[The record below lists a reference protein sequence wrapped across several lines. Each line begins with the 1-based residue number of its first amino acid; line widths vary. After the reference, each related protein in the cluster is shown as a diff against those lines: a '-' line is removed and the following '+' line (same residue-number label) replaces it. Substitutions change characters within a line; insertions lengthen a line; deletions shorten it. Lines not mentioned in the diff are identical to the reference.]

1 MSRNDNILESIFNNT
16 KLIHLSKYWDTFV
29 TFFSS
34 KFTFCQ
40 LTNIISSLL
49 ICLYFYGHLGIKIS
63 NGLSNKGYSLPIKTS
78 ITLNDILGYEKIKK
92 RIMNILNTLKT
103 FTIWIIIVSVSF
115 ITSCSDSNN
124 IQSNTITL
132 SDTDLEALLFMLE
145 EEKLARDTYEFLDS
159 EWGIIQFTNIKIS
172 EQSHMDAIITLLE
185 QSNTPYTI
193 LPYGE
198 FEDDHLQDYY
208 NQFVENGQLSQANAL
223 QIGAT
228 IEDLDIV
235 DLQEFINHVENPSVS
250 KVFES
255 LKCGSGNHL
264 RSFVSS
270 IELAGDTY
278 TTQFLTEEEYNQII
292 SQTHEICNL

>member
-1 MSRNDNILESIFNNT
+1 M
-16 KLIHLSKYWDTFV
+16 K
-29 TFFSS
+29 
-34 KFTFCQ
+34 
-40 LTNIISSLL
+40 
-49 ICLYFYGHLGIKIS
+49 
-63 NGLSNKGYSLPIKTS
+63 
-78 ITLNDILGYEKIKK
+78 
-92 RIMNILNTLKT
+92 ILNTIK
-103 FTIWIIIVSVSF
+103 IVKIVFLILSVLF
-115 ITSCSDSNN
+115 ITSCSDTNN
-124 IQSNTITL
+124 NQSTNTINL
-132 SDTDLEALLFMLE
+132 SDTDREALLFMLE
-145 EEKLARDTYEFLDS
+145 EEKLARDTYEFLDL
-159 EWGIIQFTNIKIS
+159 EWGLIQFANIKIS

-185 QSNTPYTI
+185 RSKTPFTI

-235 DLQEFINHVENPSVS
+235 DLQEFINDAESPSVI

-270 IELAGDTY
+270 IELLGDTY
-278 TTQFLTEEEYNQII
+278 TIQFLTEEEYNLII
-292 SQTHEICNL
+292 SQTHENCNL

>member
-1 MSRNDNILESIFNNT
+1 M
-16 KLIHLSKYWDTFV
+16 K
-29 TFFSS
+29 
-34 KFTFCQ
+34 
-40 LTNIISSLL
+40 
-49 ICLYFYGHLGIKIS
+49 
-63 NGLSNKGYSLPIKTS
+63 
-78 ITLNDILGYEKIKK
+78 
-92 RIMNILNTLKT
+92 ILNTIKT
-103 FTIWIIIVSVSF
+103 VEIVLLIIFTLF
-115 ITSCSDSNN
+115 ITSCSDTNN
-124 IQSNTITL
+124 NQSINTIDL
-132 SDTDLEALLFMLE
+132 SDTDKEALLFMLE

-159 EWGIIQFTNIKIS
+159 KWGLIEFANIKIS

-185 QSNTPYTI
+185 RSNTPYTI

-235 DLQEFINHVENPSVS
+235 DLQEFINDAESPSVI

-264 RSFVSS
+264 RSFISS
-270 IELAGDTY
+270 IELLGDTY
-278 TTQFLTEEEYNQII
+278 TIQFLTEEEYNLII
-292 SQTHEICNL
+292 SQTYENCIL

>member
-1 MSRNDNILESIFNNT
+1 M
-16 KLIHLSKYWDTFV
+16 K
-29 TFFSS
+29 
-34 KFTFCQ
+34 
-40 LTNIISSLL
+40 
-49 ICLYFYGHLGIKIS
+49 
-63 NGLSNKGYSLPIKTS
+63 
-78 ITLNDILGYEKIKK
+78 
-92 RIMNILNTLKT
+92 ILNTIKIVKIVFLILSVL
-103 FTIWIIIVSVSF
+103 FII
-115 ITSCSDSNN
+115 SCSDTNN
-124 IQSNTITL
+124 NQSINTIDL
-132 SDTDLEALLFMLE
+132 SDTDIEALLFMLE

-159 EWGIIQFTNIKIS
+159 EWGLIQFANIKIS

-185 QSNTPYTI
+185 RSKTPYTI

-235 DLQEFINHVENPSVS
+235 DLQEFIDHVDSPSVIEVS
-250 KVFES
+250 ES

-270 IELAGDTY
+270 IELLGDTY
-278 TTQFLTEEEYNQII
+278 TTQFLTEDEYNLII
-292 SQTHEICNL
+292 SQTNENCIL

>member
-1 MSRNDNILESIFNNT
+1 MKILT
-16 KLIHLSKYWDTFV
+16 
-29 TFFSS
+29 
-34 KFTFCQ
+34 
-40 LTNIISSLL
+40 
-49 ICLYFYGHLGIKIS
+49 
-63 NGLSNKGYSLPIKTS
+63 
-78 ITLNDILGYEKIKK
+78 
-92 RIMNILNTLKT
+92 TLKT
-103 FTIWIIIVSVSF
+103 VTILIVIVSIPF
-115 ITSCSDSNN
+115 ITSCSDSKNDIN
-124 IQSNTITL
+124 QSINTIDL
-132 SDTDLEALLFMLE
+132 SDTDIEALLFMLE

-159 EWGIIQFTNIKIS
+159 EWGLIQFANIKIS

-185 QSNTPYTI
+185 RSKTPFTI

-235 DLQEFINHVENPSVS
+235 DLQEFINDAESPSVI

-270 IELAGDTY
+270 IELLGDTY
-278 TTQFLTEEEYNQII
+278 TIQFLTEEEYNLII
-292 SQTHEICNL
+292 SQTHENCNL

>member
-1 MSRNDNILESIFNNT
+1 M
-16 KLIHLSKYWDTFV
+16 K
-29 TFFSS
+29 
-34 KFTFCQ
+34 
-40 LTNIISSLL
+40 
-49 ICLYFYGHLGIKIS
+49 
-63 NGLSNKGYSLPIKTS
+63 
-78 ITLNDILGYEKIKK
+78 
-92 RIMNILNTLKT
+92 ILNTIKIVKIVFLILSVL
-103 FTIWIIIVSVSF
+103 FII
-115 ITSCSDSNN
+115 SCSDTNN
-124 IQSNTITL
+124 NQSTNTINL
-132 SDTDLEALLFMLE
+132 SDTDREALLFMLE

-159 EWGIIQFTNIKIS
+159 EWGLIQFANIKIS

-185 QSNTPYTI
+185 RSKTPYTI

-235 DLQEFINHVENPSVS
+235 DLQEFIDHAESPSVI

-270 IELAGDTY
+270 IELLGDTY
-278 TTQFLTEEEYNQII
+278 TIQFLTEDEYNLIL
-292 SQTHEICNL
+292 SQTHENCNL

>member
-1 MSRNDNILESIFNNT
+1 MKILT
-16 KLIHLSKYWDTFV
+16 
-29 TFFSS
+29 
-34 KFTFCQ
+34 
-40 LTNIISSLL
+40 
-49 ICLYFYGHLGIKIS
+49 
-63 NGLSNKGYSLPIKTS
+63 
-78 ITLNDILGYEKIKK
+78 
-92 RIMNILNTLKT
+92 TLKT
-103 FTIWIIIVSVSF
+103 VTILIVVVSIPF
-115 ITSCSDSNN
+115 ITSCSDSKNDTN
-124 IQSNTITL
+124 QSINTIDL
-132 SDTDLEALLFMLE
+132 SDTDIEALLFMLE

-159 EWGIIQFTNIKIS
+159 EWSLIQFANIKIS

-185 QSNTPYTI
+185 RSKTPYTI

-235 DLQEFINHVENPSVS
+235 DLQEFIDHVDSPSVIE
-250 KVFES
+250 VFES

-270 IELAGDTY
+270 IELLGDTY
-278 TTQFLTEEEYNQII
+278 TTQFLTEDEYNLII
-292 SQTHEICNL
+292 SQTNENCIL

>member
-1 MSRNDNILESIFNNT
+1 MKILT
-16 KLIHLSKYWDTFV
+16 
-29 TFFSS
+29 
-34 KFTFCQ
+34 
-40 LTNIISSLL
+40 
-49 ICLYFYGHLGIKIS
+49 
-63 NGLSNKGYSLPIKTS
+63 
-78 ITLNDILGYEKIKK
+78 
-92 RIMNILNTLKT
+92 TLKT
-103 FTIWIIIVSVSF
+103 VTILIVVVSIPF
-115 ITSCSDSNN
+115 ITSCSDSKNDTN
-124 IQSNTITL
+124 QSINTIDL
-132 SDTDLEALLFMLE
+132 SDTDIEALLFMLE

-159 EWGIIQFTNIKIS
+159 EWGLIQFANIKIS

-185 QSNTPYTI
+185 RSKTPYTI

-235 DLQEFINHVENPSVS
+235 DLQEFINDADSPSVI

-270 IELAGDTY
+270 IELSGDTY
-278 TTQFLTEEEYNQII
+278 TIQFLTEDEYNLII
-292 SQTHEICNL
+292 SQTHENCNL

>member
-1 MSRNDNILESIFNNT
+1 M
-16 KLIHLSKYWDTFV
+16 K
-29 TFFSS
+29 
-34 KFTFCQ
+34 
-40 LTNIISSLL
+40 
-49 ICLYFYGHLGIKIS
+49 
-63 NGLSNKGYSLPIKTS
+63 
-78 ITLNDILGYEKIKK
+78 
-92 RIMNILNTLKT
+92 ILNTIKIVKIVFLILSVL
-103 FTIWIIIVSVSF
+103 FII
-115 ITSCSDSNN
+115 SCSDTNN
-124 IQSNTITL
+124 NQSINTIDL
-132 SDTDLEALLFMLE
+132 SDTDIEALLFMLE

-159 EWGIIQFTNIKIS
+159 EWSLIQFANIKIS

-185 QSNTPYTI
+185 RSKTPYTI

-235 DLQEFINHVENPSVS
+235 DLQEFINDADSPSVI

-270 IELAGDTY
+270 IELLGDTY
-278 TTQFLTEEEYNQII
+278 TTQFLTEDEYNLII
-292 SQTHEICNL
+292 SQTNENCIL

>member
-1 MSRNDNILESIFNNT
+1 M
-16 KLIHLSKYWDTFV
+16 K
-29 TFFSS
+29 
-34 KFTFCQ
+34 
-40 LTNIISSLL
+40 
-49 ICLYFYGHLGIKIS
+49 
-63 NGLSNKGYSLPIKTS
+63 
-78 ITLNDILGYEKIKK
+78 
-92 RIMNILNTLKT
+92 ILNTIKIVKIVFLILSVL
-103 FTIWIIIVSVSF
+103 FII
-115 ITSCSDSNN
+115 SCSDTNN
-124 IQSNTITL
+124 NQSTNTINL
-132 SDTDLEALLFMLE
+132 SDTDREALLFMLE

-159 EWGIIQFTNIKIS
+159 EWGLIQFANIKIS

-185 QSNTPYTI
+185 RSKTPFTI

-235 DLQEFINHVENPSVS
+235 DLQEFINDAESPSVI

-270 IELAGDTY
+270 IELSGDTY
-278 TTQFLTEEEYNQII
+278 TIQFLTEEEYNLII
-292 SQTHEICNL
+292 SQTHENCNL

>member
-1 MSRNDNILESIFNNT
+1 M
-16 KLIHLSKYWDTFV
+16 K
-29 TFFSS
+29 
-34 KFTFCQ
+34 
-40 LTNIISSLL
+40 
-49 ICLYFYGHLGIKIS
+49 
-63 NGLSNKGYSLPIKTS
+63 
-78 ITLNDILGYEKIKK
+78 
-92 RIMNILNTLKT
+92 ILNTIK
-103 FTIWIIIVSVSF
+103 IVKIVLLILSILF
-115 ITSCSDSNN
+115 ITSCSDTNN
-124 IQSNTITL
+124 NQSTNTINL
-132 SDTDLEALLFMLE
+132 SDTDREALLFMLE

-159 EWGIIQFTNIKIS
+159 EWGLIQFANIKIS

-185 QSNTPYTI
+185 RSKTPFTI

-235 DLQEFINHVENPSVS
+235 DLQEFIDHADSPSVI

-270 IELAGDTY
+270 IELLGDTY
-278 TTQFLTEEEYNQII
+278 TIQFLTEDEYNLIL
-292 SQTHEICNL
+292 SQTHENCNL

>member
-1 MSRNDNILESIFNNT
+1 M
-16 KLIHLSKYWDTFV
+16 K
-29 TFFSS
+29 
-34 KFTFCQ
+34 
-40 LTNIISSLL
+40 
-49 ICLYFYGHLGIKIS
+49 
-63 NGLSNKGYSLPIKTS
+63 
-78 ITLNDILGYEKIKK
+78 
-92 RIMNILNTLKT
+92 ILNTIK
-103 FTIWIIIVSVSF
+103 IVKIVFLILSVLF
-115 ITSCSDSNN
+115 ITSCSDTNN
-124 IQSNTITL
+124 NQSINTIKL
-132 SDTDLEALLFMLE
+132 SDSDREALLFMLE

-159 EWGIIQFTNIKIS
+159 EWGLIQFANIKIS

-185 QSNTPYTI
+185 RSKTPFTI

-235 DLQEFINHVENPSVS
+235 DLQEFIDHVDSPSVIE
-250 KVFES
+250 VFES

-270 IELAGDTY
+270 IELLGDTY
-278 TTQFLTEEEYNQII
+278 TTQFLTEDEYNLII
-292 SQTHEICNL
+292 SQTNENSIL

>member
-1 MSRNDNILESIFNNT
+1 MKILT
-16 KLIHLSKYWDTFV
+16 
-29 TFFSS
+29 
-34 KFTFCQ
+34 
-40 LTNIISSLL
+40 
-49 ICLYFYGHLGIKIS
+49 
-63 NGLSNKGYSLPIKTS
+63 
-78 ITLNDILGYEKIKK
+78 
-92 RIMNILNTLKT
+92 TLKT
-103 FTIWIIIVSVSF
+103 VTILIVVVSIPF
-115 ITSCSDSNN
+115 ITSCSDSKNDTN
-124 IQSNTITL
+124 QSINTIDL
-132 SDTDLEALLFMLE
+132 SDTDIEALLFMLE

-159 EWGIIQFTNIKIS
+159 EWGLIQFANIKIS

-185 QSNTPYTI
+185 RSKTPYTI

-235 DLQEFINHVENPSVS
+235 DLQEFINDAESPSVI

-270 IELAGDTY
+270 IELSGDTY
-278 TTQFLTEEEYNQII
+278 TIQFLTEDEYNLII
-292 SQTHEICNL
+292 SQTHENCNL